1 MYLVKPLVFRLLYL
15 VFRVDLFV
23 VFVAFPGHISLYFS
37 IWRISNKT
45 QPVTP

>member
-23 VFVAFPGHISLYFS
+23 VFVAFPGHISLYFA
-37 IWRISNKT
+37 ICFNRNKT
-45 QPVTP
+45 HLVTP